1 MLNKSEYQKLARY
14 ELTLTDIAEDD
25 IFYNIQNADNY
36 QITLEDLLCV
46 LKKIQKENIDPDTCY
61 EEWYDYFADILES
74 TEYEETDNI
83 FYNRNTVL

>member
-1 MLNKSEYQKLARY
+1 MLNKGEYQKLARY

-46 LKKIQKENIDPDTCY
+46 LKKIYLRAPNMKKRTI
-61 EEWYDYFADILES
+61 FFI
-74 TEYEETDNI
+74 TETL
-83 FYNRNTVL
+83 F